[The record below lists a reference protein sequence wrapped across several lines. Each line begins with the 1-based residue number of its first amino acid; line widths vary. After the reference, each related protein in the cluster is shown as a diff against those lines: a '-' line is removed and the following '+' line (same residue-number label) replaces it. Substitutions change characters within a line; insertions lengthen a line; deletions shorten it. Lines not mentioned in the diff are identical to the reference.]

1 MRENF
6 FSKNNKN
13 HDSSYDDEID
23 SVVENSIIVSYE
35 NQENNPISGVK
46 LASLDDFASK
56 RFDDLKNP
64 LGD

>member
-23 SVVENSIIVSYE
+23 SVVENSNIVSYE
-35 NQENNPISGVK
+35 NQENNQISNIK
-46 LASLDDFASK
+46 LVSMNDKGS
-56 RFDDLKNP
+56 
-64 LGD
+64 